1 MSTELSSTAKH
12 STKGCD
18 GSCRGANFAQEITMA
33 FQPIV
38 DLERQEIYAFE
49 ALVRGVDGRSAA
61 EVLSCVDETNMFAFG
76 QTCRVMAIQQAAS
89 LKMDVKLSINFIP
102 NAVYEPQNCIRSTLT
117 ASEEFCFPKDRLI
130 FEVLEGERVTSREHL
145 ASIFSTYSSFGF
157 MTALDDFGE
166 GYSGLNHLCR
176 LRPDIVKMDMALVRD
191 IDRDDRKRSIMRAMV
206 SLTKDLGVR
215 LISEGVE
222 TEDEILALREL
233 GVELFQG
240 YVLARPT
247 IGELPS
253 PRMSF

>member
-1 MSTELSSTAKH
+1 MSMKLSSKAKRV
-12 STKGCD
+12 SLGCD
-18 GSCRGANFAQEITMA
+18 GSCKGADFTHDITMA

-38 DLERQEIYAFE
+38 DLKRQEIFAFE

-61 EVLSCVDETNMFAFG
+61 EVLSCVDESNMFSFD

-102 NAVYEPQNCIRSTLT
+102 NAVYEPENCIRSTLT
-117 ASEEFCFPKDRLI
+117 ASEESGFPKDRLI
-130 FEVLEGERVTSREHL
+130 FEVLEGERVASRDHL

-166 GYSGLNHLCR
+166 GYSGLNHLLR
-176 LRPDIVKMDMALVRD
+176 LRPDIVKMDMALIRD
-191 IDRDDRKRSIMRAMV
+191 VDVDDRKRSIMRAMV
-206 SLTKDLGVR
+206 NLTKDLGVK

-222 TEDEILALREL
+222 TENEIYALREL

-240 YVLARPT
+240 YVLARPA